1 MTIGEHTSPGAPVVM
16 ADPGAE
22 ASDPRQVIELLE
34 AYVPADAQQAEV
46 RRMMLAFLHEHPDAL
61 DRTCAP
67 GHFTAS
73 ALVVADDA
81 ERFVV
86 LHHTKLRRWLQPGGH
101 VDGSSNM
108 AAAAWREATEE
119 TGLEGLAVVVPV
131 VDLDIHRVEPPAEA
145 PHDHLDLRFV
155 VLAPA
160 GAELAGNHEST
171 DIRWATPDDIDALD
185 VDDGLRRLVRNGLA
199 MARRVTR

>member
-61 DRTCAP
+61 DRTCVP

-171 DIRWATPDDIDALD
+171 DIRWATPDDLDALD

>member
-1 MTIGEHTSPGAPVVM
+1 MTIGDSASTDDPVVLV
-16 ADPGAE
+16 DPGAE
-22 ASDPRQVIELLE
+22 ASDPRQVVTLLE
-34 AYVPADAQQAEV
+34 SYQPVDDQQSAV
-46 RRMMLAFLHEHPDAL
+46 RRSMLDFLHAHPDAL
-61 DRTCAP
+61 ARTCAP

-81 ERFVV
+81 ERFVL

-119 TGLEGLAVVVPV
+119 TGIDGLAVVVPV
-131 VDLDIHRVEPPAEA
+131 ADLDIHRVEPPSEA

-160 GAELAGNHEST
+160 DARLAGNHEST
-171 DIRWATPDDIDALD
+171 DIRWVTVDDLDALD
-185 VDDGLRRLVRNGLA
+185 VDDGLRRLVHNGLA
-199 MARRVTR
+199 LARRVRR

>member
-1 MTIGEHTSPGAPVVM
+1 VTAPEGVSPEAPVVL
-16 ADPGAE
+16 ADPGQP
-22 ASDPRQVIELLE
+22 ASDQRQVIALLE
-34 AYVPADAQQAEV
+34 SHRPSDAGQSAV
-46 RRMMLAFLHEHPDAL
+46 RDAMLAFLRDHPDAL
-61 DRTCAP
+61 ERTCAP

-73 ALVVADDA
+73 ALVVADDG
-81 ERFVV
+81 ERFVL

-108 AAAAWREATEE
+108 PAAAWREATEE
-119 TGLEGLAVVVPV
+119 TGIEGLSVVLPV
-131 VDLDIHRVEPPAEA
+131 ADLDIHRVAPPAEA

-160 GAELAGNHEST
+160 GARLAGNHEST
-171 DIRWATPDDIDALD
+171 DIRWTTVDDLDALD

-199 MARRVTR
+199 LARRAVV

>member
-16 ADPGAE
+16 ADPGAK

-61 DRTCAP
+61 DRTCVP

-171 DIRWATPDDIDALD
+171 DIRWATPDDLDALD
-185 VDDGLRRLVRNGLA
+185 VDEGLRRLVRNGLA